1 MSAGNQTDK
10 IKIDTV
16 IRTRR
21 RTISLEI
28 KRDGCLIVRAPLFT
42 TPGQIER
49 LVRQKEDWIREKQEL
64 VRQYSLDNPARK
76 FIAGE
81 EYPYL
86 GKSYPLEIV
95 GNQDHALILRDK
107 FYLAEF
113 ASVNAKAVFIDWY
126 KTQAAL
132 EIRDRVEV
140 YAQLNGYAFKR
151 FRITSAKT
159 RWGSCGP
166 HGSLNFSYRLVMA
179 PIEIIDYVVVH
190 EIVHLGIKNHS
201 KTFWGEVQN
210 LMPDYAV
217 HRRWLKENGH
227 RLTLD

>member
-1 MSAGNQTDK
+1 MSSGHQADPV
-10 IKIDTV
+10 KIDNI

-28 KRDGCLIVRAPLFT
+28 KPDGCLIVRAPLLAT
-42 TPGQIER
+42 TGQINR
-49 LVRQKEDWIREKQEL
+49 LVRQKEGWIREKQEL
-64 VRQYSLDNPARK
+64 VHQRSLDYPARK
-76 FIAGE
+76 FAAGE

-95 GNQDHALILRDK
+95 DNQDQVLILRDK

-113 ASVNAKAVFIDWY
+113 ASGNAKEIFIDWY
-126 KTQAAL
+126 KAQAAM
-132 EIRDRVEV
+132 EIRDRVDIYV
-140 YAQLNGYAFKR
+140 LQNCYAFKR

-166 HGSLNFSYRLVMA
+166 HGSLNFPYRLVMA

-190 EIVHLGIKNHS
+190 ELVHLRIKNHS
-201 KTFWGEVQN
+201 KTFWREVQK
-210 LMPDYAV
+210 LMPDYSAQ
-217 HRRWLKENGH
+217 RKWLKENGH
-227 RLTLD
+227 QLTLD